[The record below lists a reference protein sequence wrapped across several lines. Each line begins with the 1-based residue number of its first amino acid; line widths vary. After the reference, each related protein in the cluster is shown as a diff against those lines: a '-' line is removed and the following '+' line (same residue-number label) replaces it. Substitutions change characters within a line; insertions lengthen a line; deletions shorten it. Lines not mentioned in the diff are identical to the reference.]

1 MLSIRRWF
9 ILLSSTWLA
18 LGCLLCLFILVFV
31 GTIDQ
36 VNKGIFLVQKQYF
49 QSLFVTYSIAGRN
62 IPIFPG
68 GALVGSLLVVNLL
81 VMVIKKKMY
90 RIKSM
95 GLFLIHIGLIT
106 LIIGSGLISVLA
118 EESHMSL
125 DEGVETYYSEKA
137 RENELVLIDKT
148 PSEYDTVISISQS
161 ILETPQLIS
170 SDELPVDIRVLVYL
184 DNAALVLKK
193 SGIPDY
199 GYPTIT
205 RGLGTGLQVLP
216 RPVVTNDKEVNLPAA
231 IIEIIYNKE
240 SQGIWLLSRALDQAD
255 SVTLGEKA
263 YSISLRSKRLYN
275 PYSIT
280 LKKFKREYY
289 QGTTIPKAYSS
300 IVQLNDSEF
309 KESRETLIY
318 MNHPLRYRG
327 KTYYQA
333 SFGENDTRSILQVVE
348 NPGWILPYVSCI
360 LISIGLFWQFFSHLY
375 RFSRKLK

>member
-1 MLSIRRWF
+1 M
-9 ILLSSTWLA
+9 
-18 LGCLLCLFILVFV
+18 
-31 GTIDQ
+31 
-36 VNKGIFLVQKQYF
+36 
-49 QSLFVTYSIAGRN
+49 
-62 IPIFPG
+62 
-68 GALVGSLLVVNLL
+68 
-81 VMVIKKKMY
+81 
-90 RIKSM
+90 
-95 GLFLIHIGLIT
+95 
-106 LIIGSGLISVLA
+106 IS
-118 EESHMSL
+118 
-125 DEGVETYYSEKA
+125 
-137 RENELVLIDKT
+137 
-148 PSEYDTVISISQS
+148 
-161 ILETPQLIS
+161 
-170 SDELPVDIRVLVYL
+170 
-184 DNAALVLKK
+184 
-193 SGIPDY
+193 
-199 GYPTIT
+199 
-205 RGLGTGLQVLP
+205 RGLGAGLQVLP
-216 RPVVTNDKEVNLPAA
+216 RPVVTNDKEVNLSAE

-240 SQGIWLLSRALDQAD
+240 SQGVWLLSRALDQAD